1 MSTVKTLWR
10 LASLK
15 MVLFSISSLWICWST
30 ATSNLDMPAL
40 GAWDWFQTVGGC
52 FAAWCLTMMAFI
64 DRTASQISSGQI
76 PGLDLD
82 ELKKEQRER
91 LKETTV

>member
-1 MSTVKTLWR
+1 MSIVKTLWK
-10 LASLK
+10 LAAAK
-15 MVLFSISSLWICWST
+15 MVLFSISSLWICWAT

-40 GAWDWFQTVGGC
+40 GWWDWFQTIGGC

-64 DRTASQISSGQI
+64 DKSAVQISSGQI
-76 PGLDLD
+76 PGLDL
-82 ELKKEQRER
+82 EATKKEQ